1 MMKKE
6 KLAYTAPTTDILEL
20 RVESRIMDASPLYF
34 YGGDGEA
41 GREMEEDPE
50 HNYSF

>member
-34 YGGDGEA
+34 YGGEGAA
-41 GREMEEDPE
+41 GGDLQEGNEYDL
-50 HNYSF
+50 